1 MRTRRPSALAAAVL
15 AAASAAALAACA
27 SSRTTTAAEAVAHA
41 PRFDTPM
48 SQEPIT
54 EGTPVEGAKGYHR
67 AGRLIVGGQP
77 DRHSLDTLAEDGVTH
92 IINLRSNAEMAA
104 ADARWFVPRAQ
115 RLGMHYTHIPL
126 GGKDGYDPADVQA
139 FRDALAAC
147 DGTVLLMCASG
158 GRART
163 MWTAYLV
170 EDKGYSLDSAR
181 AIERTL
187 GGEPTGLEQLL
198 GHRISAQIAEPLP
211 EKKPE

>member
-1 MRTRRPSALAAAVL
+1 MHTRLSAAIAAAALA
-15 AAASAAALAACA
+15 STLAACA

-41 PRFDTPM
+41 PRFDTPI

-54 EGTPVEGAKGYHR
+54 EGTPVEGAKGFHR
-67 AGRLIVGGQP
+67 AGRLVVGGQP
-77 DRHSLDTLAEDGVTH
+77 DRHTLDALAADGVTH
-92 IINLRSNAEMAA
+92 IINLRSNAEMATA
-104 ADARWFVPRAQ
+104 EARWFVPRAE

-126 GGKDGYDPADVQA
+126 GGKDGYEPADVEA
-139 FRDALAAC
+139 FRDALDAC
-147 DGTVLLMCASG
+147 DGTVLVMCASG

-163 MWTAYLV
+163 MWTAYLI

-211 EKKPE
+211 PKNPE

>member
-1 MRTRRPSALAAAVL
+1 MRTRLSAAIA
-15 AAASAAALAACA
+15 AAALASTLSACA
-27 SSRTTTAAEAVAHA
+27 TSRTTDAAEAVAHA
-41 PRFDTPM
+41 PRYSTPV
-48 SQEPIT
+48 SQEPIA
-54 EGTPVEGAKGYHR
+54 EGAPVQGAKGYHR

-92 IINLRSNAEMAA
+92 IINLRSNAEMATA
-104 ADARWFVPRAQ
+104 EARWFVPRAQ

-126 GGKDGYDPADVQA
+126 GGKDGYEPADVQA

-147 DGTVLLMCASG
+147 DGTVLVMCASG

-211 EKKPE
+211 PKNPE